1 MIADLISE
9 VLKRAPKKK
18 KIEKAL
24 EPEIK
29 IEKEKSIKQAKPIKK
44 EKSFEIFVE
53 KENHPCN

>member
-18 KIEKAL
+18 KIEKAP

-29 IEKEKSIKQAKPIKK
+29 IEKEKSIK
-44 EKSFEIFVE
+44 
-53 KENHPCN
+53 

>member
-18 KIEKAL
+18 KIEKVDKVEQVERV

-29 IEKEKSIKQAKPIKK
+29 INKEKSIKQAK
-44 EKSFEIFVE
+44 
-53 KENHPCN
+53 